1 MAIAVM
7 YLAVKLSKFEVKDW
21 MNRLQH
27 HHNWWDQFVDDL
39 EASGNQ
45 SFALSLELQTLNCA
59 VDSFCEYLEYL
70 PMV

>member
-45 SFALSLELQTLNCA
+45 SFALLLKT
-59 VDSFCEYLEYL
+59 
-70 PMV
+70 